1 MEPWQ
6 LLTTQA
12 AEWGVPL
19 APEQAEALQRFYALL
34 IEGNQ
39 RANLT
44 RITDEREAVVK
55 HFLDSLSV
63 LRAFSDADRAAP
75 LRFIDV
81 GAGAGF
87 PGIPLMILAGAWSG
101 TQLEATRKKVDFM
114 SEAIASLGLSG
125 RALHGRA
132 EELAQ
137 TPEHREQY
145 DLVFARA
152 VAELNV
158 LCELC
163 LPFLKVG
170 GRFVAMK
177 GSGADDEVSRAGKAL
192 HVLGGRI
199 QEIVKFSLPEGFGD
213 RALVVVEKTTPTPK
227 AYPRRAGQPASKPL
241 C

>member
-1 MEPWQ
+1 MEPWH

-19 APEQAEALQRFYALL
+19 EPAHVDALKRFYDLL
-34 IEGNQ
+34 IVGNQ
-39 RANLT
+39 RSNLT

-63 LRAFSDADRAAP
+63 LRVFSAEDRRQP

-87 PGIPLMILAGAWSG
+87 PGIPLMILVDAWSG

-114 SEAIASLGLSG
+114 NEAIEAHGLNG

-137 TPEHREQY
+137 APEHRERY

-158 LCELC
+158 LSELC
-163 LPFLKVG
+163 LPFLAPG

-177 GSGADDEVSRAGKAL
+177 GAGADDEVARAQHAL
-192 HVLGGRI
+192 KTLGGEIR
-199 QEIVKFSLPEGFGD
+199 QIVKFSLPEGFGE
-213 RALVVVEKTTPTPK
+213 RALVVVEKTRPTPK
-227 AYPRRAGQPASKPL
+227 AYPRRAGQPAAKPL

>member
-19 APEQAEALQRFYALL
+19 DDAQVNALKRFYDLL
-34 IEGNQ
+34 IEGNR

-63 LRAFSDADRAAP
+63 LRAFSAEDRAAS

-87 PGIPLMILAGAWSG
+87 PGIPLMALAPAWSG

-114 SEAIASLGLSG
+114 SESIEALGLSG

-137 TPEHREQY
+137 TPEHREKY
-145 DLVFARA
+145 DLVFGRA

-158 LCELC
+158 LSELC
-163 LPFLKVG
+163 LPFLKQG

-177 GSGADDEVSRAGKAL
+177 GAGVDEEVSRAQKAL
-192 HVLGGRI
+192 KTLGGEIR
-199 QEIVKFSLPEGFGD
+199 QIVKFSLPEGFGE
-213 RALVVVEKTTPTPK
+213 RALVVVEKTMPTPK
-227 AYPRRAGQPASKPL
+227 AYPRRAGQPAAKPL